1 MEAESLNRSA
11 LTHGLSLWLHDEF
24 GLPLTADDGDGNHQQ
39 EKAIEDVGHYLH
51 HATLLGYGQ
60 DQRRYQ

>member
-24 GLPLTADDGDGNHQQ
+24 GLSLAEDDGDGDHQQ
-39 EKAIEDVGHYLH
+39 EKAFEGVGHYPHRAALF
-51 HATLLGYGQ
+51 GYEQ